1 MILFRATG
9 AEGALVHLAPIAK
22 GGGLRELGRPE
33 RTGKQAVAA
42 TDAEILVVQHD
53 TVVGVI
59 EAVGRADRHAGSVG
73 AVHAGDRDGG
83 LPRQAVVEGH
93 HPAALDA
100 PLEGI
105 VVLVLA
111 RRHTAVALDAA
122 LGVTHEFHSGHG
134 IRLLLCENGTG

>member
-1 MILFRATG
+1 MILFRAAST
-9 AEGALVHLAPIAK
+9 EGALVHLAPIAK
-22 GGGLRELGRPE
+22 GSGLRELGGTE
-33 RTGKQAVAA
+33 RAGKQAVAT

-53 TVVGVI
+53 AVIGVI
-59 EAVGRADRHAGSVG
+59 EAVGRADRHAGSIG
-73 AVHAGDRDGG
+73 AVHAGHRDGG